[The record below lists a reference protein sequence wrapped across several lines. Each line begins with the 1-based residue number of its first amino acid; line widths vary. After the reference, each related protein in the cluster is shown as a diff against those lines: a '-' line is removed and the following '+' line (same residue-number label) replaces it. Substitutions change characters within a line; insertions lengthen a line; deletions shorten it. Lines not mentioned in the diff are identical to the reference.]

1 MHQTTRLNIAMK
13 FTLSRLLPLVV
24 GSAAA
29 GVLALMSP
37 ASGIPIT
44 TYEWTI
50 NGVGLKNSG
59 SGTFTKDGNLITSW
73 SGQFGGKKIKK
84 IIDAGGFLS
93 NDNTWP
99 ISGGL
104 FGGGGVSWEMDGG
117 TKYKIFKNTNP
128 SLFSPSY
135 FTLEEGKSP
144 VDVDKFNAK
153 GVPFD
158 ISGSATIPAVGAL
171 LLAARWKARKSIAS
185 KTRTANPDVAVP

>member
-1 MHQTTRLNIAMK
+1 MK

-50 NGVGLKNSG
+50 NGVGPKNSG

-84 IIDAGGFLS
+84 IIDAGGLLS

-104 FGGGGVSWEMDGG
+104 FGKGGVSWEMDGG
-117 TKYKIFKNTNP
+117 TIYKIFENTHPFSSGP
-128 SLFSPSY
+128 SH
-135 FTLEEGKSP
+135 FTLEEGKLPYS
-144 VDVDKFNAK
+144 VLFNAK
-153 GVPFD
+153 EVPFD
-158 ISGSATIPAVGAL
+158 ISGFATIPAVAAFV
-171 LLAARWKARKSIAS
+171 LAARWKARKSIAS
-185 KTRTANPDVAVP
+185 KTRTANPAVAVH